1 MTDTANIAKRP
12 PNPWKPE
19 KDPRKLRVLGKLGEE
34 LGECVSAVCR
44 SIIQGFREFHPVTKK
59 PNKLWLEEELADV
72 YASAD
77 LTIEELKLDTA
88 HIMERAKAKKAY
100 LKEWLKEAQDD

>member
-1 MTDTANIAKRP
+1 
-12 PNPWKPE
+12 
-19 KDPRKLRVLGKLGEE
+19 VLGKLGEE

-77 LTIEELKLDTA
+77 LTIEELKLDTN